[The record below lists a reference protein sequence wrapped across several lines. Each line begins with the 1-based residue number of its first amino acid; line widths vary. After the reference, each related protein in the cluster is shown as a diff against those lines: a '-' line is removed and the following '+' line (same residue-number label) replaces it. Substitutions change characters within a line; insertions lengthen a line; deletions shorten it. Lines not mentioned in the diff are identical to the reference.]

1 MSLFWNPRIDYIGS
15 HSASCGALGGKGVFI
30 ARNAIMLL
38 RGTLVR
44 ATGLPPN
51 KNDATQR
58 TRIAFLVAPTT
69 ATTAVVIEIEARPAA
84 PLDFDG
90 QLCTLKN
97 VFVAN
102 EAQIDRSIGQAGEEE
117 ESGSSAK
124 GGRRPSSDL

>member
-1 MSLFWNPRIDYIGS
+1 M
-15 HSASCGALGGKGVFI
+15 FI

-58 TRIAFLVAPTT
+58 TRCVFLVAPTT
-69 ATTAVVIEIEARPAA
+69 ATTAVVIESEIEARPAA
-84 PLDFDG
+84 APLDSDG
-90 QLCTLKN
+90 QLCTLQN